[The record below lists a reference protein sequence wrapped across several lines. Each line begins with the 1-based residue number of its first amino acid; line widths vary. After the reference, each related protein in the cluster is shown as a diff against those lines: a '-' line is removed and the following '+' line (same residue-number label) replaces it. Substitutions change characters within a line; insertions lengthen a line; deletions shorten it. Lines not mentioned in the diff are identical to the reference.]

1 MSRYD
6 TTLDPHA
13 SNTSHWQVIDL
24 VPGGSDVLDVGCS
37 TGYLAEALVE
47 RGCRVS
53 GVEYDPEAAEKARP
67 HLQHLVVGDLVTMD
81 LAAELGDRTFDVI
94 VCADVLEHLPDPV
107 DVLRRLL
114 AHLRPGGSVVVSVP
128 NVTHGSLR
136 LALLQGRWQYT
147 PTGLLDST
155 HIRFF
160 TRRSLTEALRDA
172 GLVGVDL
179 RRTTVDALGGDVAVD
194 ATALPD
200 GVVDW
205 VRAQPDADTYQ
216 FVWRAVRDDA
226 EGAAV
231 RAAQEREQIAAELDA
246 LRSQSARWREE
257 RDAARAALDEVQATR
272 AWRALSLPRAAY
284 GRLRTTWRK
293 SR

>member
-37 TGYLAEALVE
+37 TGYLAEALTQH
-47 RGCRVS
+47 GCAVS
-53 GVEYDPEAAEKARP
+53 GIEYDADAAEKARP

-94 VCADVLEHLPDPV
+94 VCADILEHLPDPV

-114 AHLRPGGSVVVSVP
+114 AHLRPGGSVVISVP
-128 NVTHGSLR
+128 NVAHGSLR

-160 TRRSLTEALRDA
+160 TRRSLTETLRDA
-172 GLVGVDL
+172 GLVGVDV
-179 RRTTVDALGGDVAVD
+179 RRTTCDPLGAEVAVD
-194 ATALPD
+194 AAALPD

-216 FVWRAVRDDA
+216 FVLRAVRDDA
-226 EGAAV
+226 EGAAA
-231 RAAQEREQIAAELDA
+231 RAARERAEIAAELEE
-246 LRSQSARWREE
+246 LRAQSARWRDE
-257 RDAARAALDEVQATR
+257 RDAARAALGEVQATR
-272 AWRALSLPRAAY
+272 AWRALALPRAAY

>member
-37 TGYLAEALVE
+37 TGYLAEALVA

-53 GVEYDPEAAEKARP
+53 GIEYDADAAEKARP
-67 HLQHLVVGDLVTMD
+67 HLQHLVVGDLVAMD

-94 VCADVLEHLPDPV
+94 VCADILEHLPDPV

-114 AHLRPGGSVVVSVP
+114 AHLRPGGSVVISVP

-160 TRRSLTEALRDA
+160 TRRSLTQTLRDA
-172 GLVGVDL
+172 GLVGVDV
-179 RRTTVDALGGDVAVD
+179 RRTTCDPLGAEVVVDAA
-194 ATALPD
+194 ALPD

-216 FVWRAVRDDA
+216 FVLRAVRDDA
-226 EGAAV
+226 EGAAA
-231 RAAQEREQIAAELDA
+231 RAAQEREEIAAELET
-246 LRSQSARWREE
+246 LRAQSARWRDE
-257 RDAARAALDEVQATR
+257 RDAARAALDEVQGTR
-272 AWRALSLPRAAY
+272 AWRALALPRAAY

>member
-37 TGYLAEALVE
+37 TGYLAEALTE
-47 RGCRVS
+47 HGCRVS
-53 GVEYDPEAAEKARP
+53 GIEYDAEAAEKARP
-67 HLQHLVVGDLVTMD
+67 HLEHLVVGDLVTMD
-81 LAAELGDRTFDVI
+81 LGAELGDRTFDVI
-94 VCADVLEHLPDPV
+94 VCADILEHLPDPV

-114 AHLRPGGSVVVSVP
+114 VHLRPGGSVVVSVP
-128 NVTHGSLR
+128 NVAHGSLR

-160 TRRSLTEALRDA
+160 TRRSLVQTLRDA
-172 GLVGVDL
+172 GLVGVDV
-179 RRTTVDALGGDVAVD
+179 RRTTCDPLGAEVVVDAE
-194 ATALPD
+194 ALPA
-200 GVVDW
+200 GVLDW

-216 FVWRAVRDDA
+216 FVLRAVRDDA
-226 EGAAV
+226 DGAAA
-231 RAAQEREQIAAELDA
+231 RAAQEREDIAAELV
-246 LRSQSARWREE
+246 RVREESERRRAE
-257 RDAARAALDEVQATR
+257 RDAALSALDEVRATR
-272 AWRALSLPRAAY
+272 AWRALTLPRAAY
-284 GRLRTTWRK
+284 GRLRTIWRK